1 MSTDIYQ
8 FDRTL
13 LEEGSVHVR
22 KKSGDTSYFAHRHEY
37 FEIILYQ
44 NCRGRCIINGSAYPM
59 TDSCI
64 FLLTPTDYHK
74 IETQNT
80 SVASSVIISFSESF
94 IDAELRAR
102 LAHSARV
109 WYSPTERTVR
119 AMEELH
125 QDYEGNTKNRKKKLF
140 HTLNAALCDILEY
153 STPLTAQNPY
163 ISPPIAKAITLI
175 LSDIS
180 KCHKME
186 TLSRLCGFSPA
197 YFSSTFHKEMGKS
210 FTSWLTDVRIEY
222 AKKQLRE
229 TDLPLID
236 ISYQCGYNTP
246 SQFIK
251 MFKKKEG
258 IPPSKYR
265 KESPR

>member
-1 MSTDIYQ
+1 MSTGIYQ

-13 LEEGSVHVR
+13 LEEGSIHVR

-37 FEIILYQ
+37 FEIILY
-44 NCRGRCIINGSAYPM
+44 NHCHGKCIINGTTYPI
-59 TDSCI
+59 TESCL

-74 IETQNT
+74 IETQNP
-80 SVASSVIISFSESF
+80 SAASSVIISFSESF
-94 IDAELRAR
+94 IDSELLAR

-109 WYSPTERTVR
+109 WHSPTERTVL
-119 AMEELH
+119 AIEDLH
-125 QDYEGNTKNRKKKLF
+125 QDYEGNAENRKKKLF
-140 HTLNAALCDILEY
+140 HILNATLCDILEY
-153 STPLTAQNPY
+153 GTPLTDQNPY

-180 KCHKME
+180 KNHKME
-186 TLSRLCGFSPA
+186 TLARLCGFSPA

-210 FTSWLTDVRIEY
+210 FTSWLTDIRIEY

-229 TDLPLID
+229 TALPLID
-236 ISYQCGYNTP
+236 VCYQCGYNTP

-251 MFKKKEG
+251 MFKRKEG

-265 KESPR
+265 KENIN